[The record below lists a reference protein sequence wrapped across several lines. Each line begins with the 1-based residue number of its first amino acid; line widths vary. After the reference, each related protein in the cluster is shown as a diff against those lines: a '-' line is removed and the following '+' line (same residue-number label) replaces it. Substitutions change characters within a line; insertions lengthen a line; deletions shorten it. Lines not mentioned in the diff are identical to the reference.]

1 MVQTYSHCA
10 SHKKNR
16 MVGRTKLRC
25 CSYLK
30 GEALDVA
37 LLLNKKVR
45 ETWTGLVQGLTAYY
59 QSPGRLAGL
68 RRQFAG
74 ALRHPGLD
82 PATFATDLGMLAIQG
97 FGDMNE
103 QARDTMIR
111 DKFIDGQEQCALR
124 RQLDGFA
131 PGTPIGEIVDSCRI
145 WESHSDPDQNVRKRI
160 GSESENQ
167 SGDSRSRE
175 HNRAAVVV
183 DTREQEEV
191 LLEEMLKFIGR
202 SILALG
208 QEGVLPDGMEEQ
220 SEGSGN
226 GRGFEGL
233 GQALGPGR
241 RIELTQRRVPPP
253 TVTRG
258 LLGQCREW
266 LEVMTN
272 GKRIGR
278 NSQNCN
284 RRQTISRCIG
294 SADPDGTGRRKSRN
308 KHTKPT
314 PGFMDRGMRPA
325 KCSPTVG
332 KGDRDVRSRVVPGA
346 QTGTLSPL
354 AKCFNPERITHV
366 SQEHMENTDMDLHRS
381 LAMTGVG
388 ETEPPCLNN
397 IATMGLADSI
407 ETEQPVA
414 VADVAEPGG
423 PAVTGTGGPVEWKK
437 KMRPAADRT
446 GASGSRNGRTE
457 APVTLEFG
465 SRSEN
470 VMPASGL
477 AETGTGSPV
486 GIMKERS
493 DVDGSAEI
501 GMRTGTETGE
511 PVVAGRYMPRFQE
524 GKVRRGAIVVD

>member
-1 MVQTYSHCA
+1 MEDRRFTDTELPVFSGEEEGWYRHIHIVQA
-10 SHKKNR
+10 IKKSNGWSDETAALQLF
-16 MVGRTKLRC
+16 VH
-25 CSYLK
+25 LK

-74 ALRHPGLD
+74 ALRQPGLD
-82 PATFATDLGMLAIQG
+82 PARFATDLGMLALQG
-97 FGDMNE
+97 FGDMKE
-103 QARDTMIR
+103 QARDIMIR

-145 WESHSDPDQNVRKRI
+145 WESHSDPDQNVRNQI

-175 HNRAAVVV
+175 RNRVAVVV

-202 SILALG
+202 SILELG
-208 QEGVLPDGMEEQ
+208 QEEVSPDGMEEQ

-233 GQALGPGR
+233 GQTLGPGR
-241 RIELTQRRVPPP
+241 GVELTQRRIPPP

-284 RRQTISRCIG
+284 SNKQSVGTPDQRIPMSQEGGNHGISTRSELPGLWTGGCGRQSGVR
-294 SADPDGTGRRKSRN
+294 PWEKGTGMFGREL
-308 KHTKPT
+308 
-314 PGFMDRGMRPA
+314 F
-325 KCSPTVG
+325 
-332 KGDRDVRSRVVPGA
+332 RVP
-346 QTGTLSPL
+346 
-354 AKCFNPERITHV
+354 
-366 SQEHMENTDMDLHRS
+366 
-381 LAMTGVG
+381 
-388 ETEPPCLNN
+388 
-397 IATMGLADSI
+397 
-407 ETEQPVA
+407 
-414 VADVAEPGG
+414 
-423 PAVTGTGGPVEWKK
+423 
-437 KMRPAADRT
+437 
-446 GASGSRNGRTE
+446 
-457 APVTLEFG
+457 
-465 SRSEN
+465 
-470 VMPASGL
+470 
-477 AETGTGSPV
+477 
-486 GIMKERS
+486 
-493 DVDGSAEI
+493 
-501 GMRTGTETGE
+501 
-511 PVVAGRYMPRFQE
+511 
-524 GKVRRGAIVVD
+524 

>member
-1 MVQTYSHCA
+1 MKDRRFTDTELPVFSGEEEGWYRHIHIVQA
-10 SHKKNR
+10 IKKSNGWSDETAALQLF
-16 MVGRTKLRC
+16 VH
-25 CSYLK
+25 LK

-74 ALRHPGLD
+74 ALRQPGLD
-82 PATFATDLGMLAIQG
+82 PATFATDLGMLALQG
-97 FGDMNE
+97 FGDMKE
-103 QARDTMIR
+103 QAWDTMIR

-145 WESHSDPDQNVRKRI
+145 WESHSDPDQNVRNRI

-175 HNRAAVVV
+175 RNRVAVVV

-202 SILALG
+202 SILELG
-208 QEGVLPDGMEEQ
+208 QEEVSPDGMEEQ

-233 GQALGPGR
+233 GQTLGPGR
-241 RIELTQRRVPPP
+241 GVELTQRRIPPP

-266 LEVMTN
+266 LDVMTN
-272 GKRIGR
+272 GKADREEFPKL
-278 NSQNCN
+278 QQ
-284 RRQTISRCIG
+284 RQTISRGIG
-294 SADPDGTGRRKSRN
+294 SADPDSTGRRKSRN

-346 QTGTLSPL
+346 LTGTLSPL

-381 LAMTGVG
+381 LAMTSVDG
-388 ETEPPCLNN
+388 TEPPCLNN

-414 VADVAEPGG
+414 EADVAEPGG
-423 PAVTGTGGPVEWKK
+423 PAVTGTGGPVERKK
-437 KMRPAADRT
+437 KMRPAADST
-446 GASGSRNGRTE
+446 GASGSRNGR
-457 APVTLEFG
+457 PRH
-465 SRSEN
+465 RSHSN
-470 VMPASGL
+470 
-477 AETGTGSPV
+477 
-486 GIMKERS
+486 S
-493 DVDGSAEI
+493 DLDQK
-501 GMRTGTETGE
+501 M
-511 PVVAGRYMPRFQE
+511 
-524 GKVRRGAIVVD
+524 